1 MQGYI
6 EIRHKY
12 KDTDNK
18 TKMKVVY
25 RGPCVYTEVQSLRE
39 NVGGAEAGGDVT
51 VRVHTDTFFELNTGD
66 LCILNGTRYL
76 NVRRFSRCTEGKSYG
91 FCQVQLKLR

>member
-6 EIRHKY
+6 EIKHKY

-18 TKMKVVY
+18 NKMKTVY
-25 RGPCVYTEVQSLRE
+25 RGPCVYTELKSLRE
-39 NVGGAEAGGDVT
+39 TVGGAEASGNVT
-51 VRVHTDTFFELNTGD
+51 VRVHTDKDFPLDLGD
-66 LCILNGTRYL
+66 LCILNGSRQL
-76 NVRRFSRCTEGKSYG
+76 NVRRFSRCTDGKSYG